1 MFLSQNPPQ
10 GQGILDLNDLYHSI
24 SGIGIIID
32 QASKEGEI
40 GGNEIGENSALS
52 NELSRSQNIIN
63 NYDGG
68 YNKIY
73 LIEMKEPLP

>member
-1 MFLSQNPPQ
+1 MFMNQNPPQ
-10 GQGILDLNDLYHSI
+10 GQGILDLNDLYHTI
-24 SGIGIIID
+24 DGVGVIID
-32 QASKEGEI
+32 LSSKESEI

-68 YNKIY
+68 FNKVY
-73 LIEMKEPLP
+73 LIELKEPLP

>member
-1 MFLSQNPPQ
+1 MFMNQNPPQ

-24 SGIGIIID
+24 NGVGIIID
-32 QASKEGEI
+32 QTNKEGEI
-40 GGNEIGENSALS
+40 GGNDIGENSALS

-68 YNKIY
+68 VNKIY
-73 LIEMKEPLP
+73 LIELKEPLP